1 MLRCKNHQDLGR
13 CSAGA
18 VCGSAGVDDS
28 CNPQNFSISLILIV
42 TTIPNLTFLSSDFLH
57 SLKHIFLVITSN
69 TFPLGLP
76 YSVPCSVPYLDQLVL
91 ILLCRRTGDT
101 ACLKCHTIHR
111 HGYLILWWN
120 VSACSDDSGGGGW
133 AHIAK
138 QICVHC
144 HRRNL
149 TTLAPFL
156 LCNNITLHC
165 HCVLLPALYC
175 MQPLVQFSTQCQV
188 ALNWTEQDTKQ
199 SGWRV
204 QGSCHK
210 FYLSSK
216 IFKST
221 TAD

>member
-18 VCGSAGVDDS
+18 VCGSGGVDDS

-57 SLKHIFLVITSN
+57 SLKHIFLVNTSN

-76 YSVPCSVPYLDQLVL
+76 YSVPCSVPKLDQLVL

-120 VSACSDDSGGGGW
+120 VSACSDDSGGGGSGSYCK
-133 AHIAK
+133 A
-138 QICVHC
+138 
-144 HRRNL
+144 NL
-149 TTLAPFL
+149 GPLSPSQPDQLPPFYFAT
-156 LCNNITLHC
+156 ILHC
-165 HCVLLPALYC
+165 TVTVYFCQH
-175 MQPLVQFSTQCQV
+175 STACNHLSSFQHN
-188 ALNWTEQDTKQ
+188 AKLHWTELNRTPNKVD
-199 SGWRV
+199 G
-204 QGSCHK
+204 G
-210 FYLSSK
+210 
-216 IFKST
+216 
-221 TAD
+221 

>member
-91 ILLCRRTGDT
+91 ILLCRRTGYA
-101 ACLKCHTIHR
+101 ACLKCQTIHR
-111 HGYLILWWN
+111 HGWLSHFVMKCLSLLRWLGRGGSSSYCKANLGPLSPSQPDHTCPLSTLQQYYTALSLCT
-120 VSACSDDSGGGGW
+120 SASTLLH
-133 AHIAK
+133 A
-138 QICVHC
+138 
-144 HRRNL
+144 
-149 TTLAPFL
+149 TTCPVFNTMPS
-156 LCNNITLHC
+156 CTE
-165 HCVLLPALYC
+165 
-175 MQPLVQFSTQCQV
+175 
-188 ALNWTEQDTKQ
+188 LNWTGHQTKWMEGRRQ
-199 SGWRV
+199 
-204 QGSCHK
+204 
-210 FYLSSK
+210 LSH
-216 IFKST
+216 ILLVFKNL
-221 TAD
+221 